1 MMHVRAAGP
10 MDARAM
16 AELLGE
22 IIEKG
27 GTTAMTEPVSR
38 DDLVGWMR
46 HYSGQNAWF
55 LAEDNEGGLLGFQ
68 WIEPKDSL
76 PRGAC
81 DIATFTRV
89 GRIRLGT
96 GSALFEATRR
106 AAMDLGYDWINAT
119 IRADNSGGLAYY
131 QSRGFETYQTQR
143 DVPLANGER
152 VDRVKKRFNLR

>member
-10 MDARAM
+10 MEARAM
-16 AELLGE
+16 AGLLGE

-68 WIEPKDSL
+68 WIEPKSGL
-76 PRGAC
+76 PSEAC
-81 DIATFTRV
+81 TIATFTRV
-89 GRIRLGT
+89 VRSRLGT
-96 GSALFEATRR
+96 GSALFEATRK
-106 AAMDLGYDWINAT
+106 AAAQLGYSWINE
-119 IRADNSGGLAYY
+119 IGRASC
-131 QSRGFETYQTQR
+131 R
-143 DVPLANGER
+143 ER
-152 VDRVKKRFNLR
+152 V

>member
-27 GTTAMTEPVSR
+27 GTTALTEPVSR
-38 DDLVGWMR
+38 ADLVEWMR
-46 HYSGQNAWF
+46 CHAGRNAWF
-55 LAEDNEGGLLGFQ
+55 VAETNDGDLLGFQ
-68 WIEPKDSL
+68 WVEPKDNL
-76 PRGAC
+76 PREAC
-81 DIATFTRV
+81 DIATFTRI
-89 GRIRLGT
+89 GRVRLGT
-96 GSALFEATRR
+96 GSALFEATRQ
-106 AAMDLGYDWINAT
+106 AAKDLGYDWINAT

-143 DVPLANGER
+143 DVPLSDGQH
-152 VDRVKKRFNLR
+152 VDRIKKRFNLR